1 MDTKLGSADVIARRI
16 ERALDRFYPTGLVQL
31 VRLSGLLVYRA
42 SVEEVALVNPEYK
55 YRAAGPFAAD
65 LPRQVI

>member
-1 MDTKLGSADVIARRI
+1 MNAKLGTADEIARRI
-16 ERALDRFYPTGLVQL
+16 ERALDRFYPTSLVQL

-42 SVEEVALVNPEYK
+42 TVEAVAPVNPEYK

-65 LPRQVI
+65 IA